1 MVYVVLKE
9 NKIVFTCHSS
19 TEQGVYASLKNE
31 GITEYDSVQHISN
44 DYFTGAVNQDIREFD
59 ENYNLLPLS
68 ERKDFVM
75 IPEGKKI
82 EGDEF
87 VDLSTKEK
95 IDEGLIKLDE
105 KQIYD
110 ETTKQIRFK
119 DVDELYNDNLI
130 AKDEWYKVKNAN
142 CLNLRKS
149 AYSSESDGLFFD
161 YQREQVDKSVWLKK
175 VEEIKTKYPKPSM
188 EN

>member
-1 MVYVVLKE
+1 M
-9 NKIVFTCHSS
+9 
-19 TEQGVYASLKNE
+19 
-31 GITEYDSVQHISN
+31 
-44 DYFTGAVNQDIREFD
+44 
-59 ENYNLLPLS
+59 
-68 ERKDFVM
+68 
-75 IPEGKKI
+75 
-82 EGDEF
+82 
-87 VDLSTKEK
+87 
-95 IDEGLIKLDE
+95 
-105 KQIYD
+105 
-110 ETTKQIRFK
+110 
-119 DVDELYNDNLI
+119 DELYNDNLI